1 MAWAT
6 NFIKCASV
14 AGNNSTSDLAFV
26 VVDCTNYVFAEETSS
41 S

>member
-26 VVDCTNYVFAEETSS
+26 VDCTDFVFAEETSS